1 MLGSSH
7 ANRSSQ
13 SQPKIETYS
22 SGIQGARHIH
32 FFTSFSSFML
42 TKLKFFFFFFFSSP
56 LLPPIYLHQLALAIV
71 PHPCTILP
79 KGKDEF

>member
-1 MLGSSH
+1 VAYREPGTSIFSPL
-7 ANRSSQ
+7 
-13 SQPKIETYS
+13 
-22 SGIQGARHIH
+22 
-32 FFTSFSSFML
+32 FFLSFML